1 MDMLK
6 NHYLR
11 TEEEK
16 ENQKNNMAAIQP
28 AQLIQAIKDAI
39 QESGYSS
46 ILVSPERSH
55 PRKFIITTPT
65 EAEVPVWVYAWTLTP
80 GGRPQLEHEYRIQMT
95 TVTSPLE
102 MNPFGPTVLIGY
114 EPSLNMFAGLDLGR
128 HRTFTTGSPSVQ
140 IDIRTI
146 RKAIQDGLSF
156 DRKNNGE
163 IAVGIR
169 PDQFVQYVMNAK
181 SLHKAG
187 FSIPTFHLLEKA
199 ASLQVIPTRD
209 IAILSTERKRTVQ
222 MVNRISR
229 AANFR
234 QQVLRAYGFRCAVT
248 QMQLR
253 LIDAAHILPVQ
264 APGSVDDV
272 RNGIALSPTYHRAYD
287 NGLIYLNESYIMK
300 INPSKE
306 RELASLRLDGGLEAF
321 KNSLNKIILPP
332 DKNQWPHVPLIQKA
346 NNFRGIPVK

>member
-1 MDMLK
+1 
-6 NHYLR
+6 
-11 TEEEK
+11 
-16 ENQKNNMAAIQP
+16 MAAIQP
-28 AQLIQAIKDAI
+28 AQLIQAINDAI
-39 QESGYSS
+39 QESGYSA

-55 PRKFIITTPT
+55 PRKFIITTPNET
-65 EAEVPVWVYAWTLTP
+65 EISVWVYAWTLTP
-80 GGRPQLEHEYRIQMT
+80 GGRPQLEHEFRIQMT

-102 MNPFGPTVLIGY
+102 MNPIGPTILLGY
-114 EPSLNMFAGLDLGR
+114 EPSLNMFAGFDLGR

-146 RKAIQDGLSF
+146 RKAVQDGLSF
-156 DRKNNGE
+156 DRKSNGE

-169 PDQFVQYVMNAK
+169 PDQFVQYVMNVE

-199 ASLQVIPTRD
+199 ASLQAIPIRD
-209 IAILSTERKRTVQ
+209 IASLSTERKRTVQ

-264 APGSVDDV
+264 APGSIDDV

-287 NGLIYLNESYIMK
+287 NGLIYLNESYVMK
-300 INPSKE
+300 VNPAKE
-306 RELASLRLDGGLEAF
+306 RELAALRLDGGLKSF
-321 KNSLNKIILPP
+321 KDSLSKIILPP
-332 DKNQWPHVPLIQKA
+332 DKGQWPHIPLIQKA
-346 NNFRGIPVK
+346 NSFRGIPSI